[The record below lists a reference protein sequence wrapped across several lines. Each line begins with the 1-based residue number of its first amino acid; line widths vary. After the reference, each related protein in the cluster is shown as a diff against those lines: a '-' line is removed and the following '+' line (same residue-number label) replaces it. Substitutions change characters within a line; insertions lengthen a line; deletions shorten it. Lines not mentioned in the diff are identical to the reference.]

1 MESEE
6 DAVIVP
12 LVPLKAAPSTEL
24 MLRMLLNRE
33 ALLISSVAKSAKST
47 PTGMVA
53 QTSGAFAKAISQAF
67 GQAGQ
72 AASTEG
78 LYRVILPTGSVA
90 RDLVPAV
97 GGGFRGITRAAGST
111 KIAGQVRLIPAG
123 VAGAGATVAAGPL
136 IATVGL
142 AVAGEML
149 AQHQMHKKLDAIN
162 NVVTGIQTRMDEQE
176 RSVLTTA
183 EQQARMVAGYLLD
196 QAHIPS
202 ISSAAH
208 AFGELNTL
216 TNTYISRL
224 DRWLEI
230 SAKHHGSAR
239 VYAPDL
245 MRELVGKRDNQAQ
258 EFEQMVAQTYQALAL
273 RARVVV
279 LEKVA
284 AEFSNGDRSLPHV
297 ENVLRGELSALADRQ
312 TQLVSLL
319 DDLNVLQ
326 IDSSKVPIAFAGKG
340 TIGAR
345 SSFGRL
351 ARALHATPD
360 SLPLLTES
368 DQTVLELAPT
378 AEGLAVIAPTE
389 K

>member
-1 MESEE
+1 MDPVSE
-6 DAVIVP
+6 DAVVVP
-12 LVPLKAAPSTEL
+12 LVPLSAEPSTET

-33 ALLISSVAKSAKST
+33 AFVISRVEKPTGSMS
-47 PTGMVA
+47 TGMVA
-53 QTSGAFAKAISQAF
+53 QSSGAFAKAISQAV
-67 GQAGQ
+67 GQTGR

-78 LYRVILPTGSVA
+78 LFRVILPTGSVA

-97 GGGFRGITRAAGST
+97 GGGFRGITRAAGT
-111 KIAGQVRLIPAG
+111 AKIAGHVRLIPAA
-123 VAGAGATVAAGPL
+123 AGAGATVAAGPL

-142 AVAGEML
+142 AVAAEML
-149 AQHQMHKKLDAIN
+149 AQHQMNKKLDAIRSAL
-162 NVVTGIQTRMDEQE
+162 TGIQIRMDEQE

-183 EQQARMVAGYLLD
+183 EQQARKVAGYLLD

-208 AFGELNTL
+208 AFGDLDTL

-230 SAKHHGSAR
+230 AKKHQGADR

-245 MRELVGKRDNQAQ
+245 MKSLVSSKDHQTQ

-279 LEKVA
+279 LEKIA
-284 AEFSNGDRSLPHV
+284 AEFSNGDRSLTHV

-312 TQLVSLL
+312 SQLVGLL

-340 TIGAR
+340 TISAR
-345 SSFGRL
+345 TSFGRL
-351 ARALHATPD
+351 VRALHSAPD

-378 AEGLAVIAPTE
+378 QSGFAVVTPTD

>member
-1 MESEE
+1 MELEE
-6 DAVIVP
+6 NAVVVP
-12 LVPLKAAPSTEL
+12 LVPLEAEPSTEM

-33 ALLISSVAKSAKST
+33 ALVISRIAKPAKST

-53 QTSGAFAKAISQAF
+53 QTSGAFAKAISQSF
-67 GQAGQ
+67 GQAGR

-97 GGGFRGITRAAGST
+97 GGGFRGIARAAGST
-111 KIAGQVRLIPAG
+111 KIAAHVRLIPATA
-123 VAGAGATVAAGPL
+123 AGTGAAVAAGPL

-149 AQHQMHKKLDAIN
+149 AQHQMHKKLDAIKN
-162 NVVTGIQTRMDEQE
+162 AVVGIQIRMDEQE
-176 RSVLTTA
+176 RSILTTA
-183 EQQARMVAGYLLD
+183 EQQARKVAGYLLD
-196 QAHIPS
+196 QAQIPS

-208 AFGELNTL
+208 AFGDLDTL
-216 TNTYISRL
+216 TNTYINRL
-224 DRWLEI
+224 DRWLDI
-230 SAKHHGSAR
+230 ADKHQGSDR

-245 MRELVGKRDNQAQ
+245 MKALVDKRDNQAR

-279 LEKVA
+279 LEKIA

-312 TQLVSLL
+312 SQLVGLL

-345 SSFGRL
+345 TSFGRL

-368 DQTVLELAPT
+368 DQTVLELAPSS
-378 AEGLAVIAPTE
+378 EGLAVIAPTE
-389 K
+389 N